1 MTLKLQFLIFS
12 LLVFASCN
20 TPQGQADSVVVEV
33 IEVVEEPSQKA
44 NGQVSPSLSTLVD
57 SCQQQWKWQY
67 PNDSLKRSYL
77 NEIVSDSSNHLTERN
92 RAFLL
97 ALAEEYRQFR
107 SRKLVVEKIL
117 FPVFRLSEDEIGV
130 FEFRDYVQSLADR
143 SIEAELIDKAE
154 KEDSADVD
162 NFEKLVYYPEILDSI
177 YTTLEKPTVNLFTP
191 DTMIT
196 AQIKDL
202 GFHFKPCFEYF
213 QYSFKI
219 NEEDSLL
226 FGSTLAID
234 LIPEKNAEVDSLIS
248 QQVVKR
254 ECYDC
259 PSSQHLLR
267 TFAKIDGTDNLYFV
281 YADTFPL
288 NNKLDT
294 PSRGL
299 VLVKSD
305 NRVVYLWYSEI
316 DLFGCSCL

>member
-1 MTLKLQFLIFS
+1 M
-12 LLVFASCN
+12 
-20 TPQGQADSVVVEV
+20 
-33 IEVVEEPSQKA
+33 
-44 NGQVSPSLSTLVD
+44 
-57 SCQQQWKWQY
+57 
-67 PNDSLKRSYL
+67 
-77 NEIVSDSSNHLTERN
+77 
-92 RAFLL
+92 L
-97 ALAEEYRQFR
+97 ALAEEYKQFR
-107 SRKLVVEKIL
+107 SKELMVEKTL
-117 FPVFRLSEDEIGV
+117 FPIFRLSEDEIGV
-130 FEFRDYVQSLADR
+130 FKSRDYVQSVADR
-143 SIEAELIDKAE
+143 SVEAALIDKAE

-177 YTTLEKPTVNLFTP
+177 YTTREKPTVNLFTP
-191 DTMIT
+191 DTMIN